1 MVEYELRCIWNK
13 QLMRQ
18 QKPRLRV
25 HFSERETI
33 SRSGQSGIKKP
44 CIIPFNTTEMVFDY
58 LKANCKDLS
67 SKPPIG
73 GLIAKRCKYTYQQ
86 HYSKVET
93 FVLTKSIFIRL
104 HFLWLRAAVING
116 FPSFP

>member
-1 MVEYELRCIWNK
+1 
-13 QLMRQ
+13 MRQ
-18 QKPRLRV
+18 QKPQLRV

-33 SRSGQSGIKKP
+33 SRSGQSGIKKH